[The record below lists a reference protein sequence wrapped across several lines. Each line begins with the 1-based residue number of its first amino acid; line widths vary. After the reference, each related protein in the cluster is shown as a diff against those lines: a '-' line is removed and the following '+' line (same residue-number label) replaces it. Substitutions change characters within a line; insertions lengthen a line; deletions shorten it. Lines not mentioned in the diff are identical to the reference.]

1 MEENELIKSV
11 NLLDLISLVRD
22 HLEFSRIYIHED

>member
-11 NLLDLISLVRD
+11 NLLNLISLVRD
-22 HLEFSRIYIHED
+22 HLEFYLSQR